1 MLSKSRYSC
10 ETDIPRGVDI
20 VLFCRYPWSLART
33 RAANLG
39 LSAARPSTLR
49 VCARPVRDACR
60 PRAQEASL
68 DGQLS
73 APRGLRIRA
82 YGSPLTRSASGRVLS
97 PRYAAIW
104 PMAALSGRASVMRHA
119 RAAAHTLR
127 VIVRP
132 ATLSGLSA
140 HVWASG
146 QGWWQRRTADTKK
159 LRPLVFWYSDSMRME
174 APLCSEALRNGS
186 MACRVIRTFIDV
198 CAIASCPYRNRYY

>member
-20 VLFCRYPWSLART
+20 VLFCHHPWPLART

-49 VCARPVRDACR
+49 VCARPVRATCR
-60 PRAQEASL
+60 PRAQEASR

-97 PRYAAIW
+97 QPFAAVW
-104 PMAALSGRASVMRHA
+104 PNARSTGRVVSVRHA
-119 RAAAHTLR
+119 RPSAHTLR
-127 VIVRP
+127 AVVRS
-132 ATLSGLSA
+132 AALSGLSA
-140 HVWASG
+140 HVQSISQRGRQTHAAAST
-146 QGWWQRRTADTKK
+146 QAITARHQPAHILHRIRHPT
-159 LRPLVFWYSDSMRME
+159 
-174 APLCSEALRNGS
+174 APTAAHTGS
-186 MACRVIRTFIDV
+186 
-198 CAIASCPYRNRYY
+198 